1 MEAQKQSDKKIINK
15 KNTWNKRKWNLKQV
29 KHNTQKKM
37 VEWNPNVLEITCMGL
52 NDAATR

>member
-15 KNTWNKRKWNLKQV
+15 KNTCNKRKWNLKQV
-29 KHNTQKKM
+29 KQNTEKKM

-52 NDAATR
+52 NDAVTM